1 MTRLFLLAL
10 ALALPLAA
18 QPTTIDAVK
27 AESNL
32 EKRSEKAL
40 IYADSVVDELRQH
53 LDKGHIG
60 RIKTDLAD
68 VRAGVDLSTDSLEAT
83 GKNAR
88 RSPKWFK
95 RAEKRLR
102 ELDRRLETLQND
114 LSVDDRH
121 LLDGLRAHISKKIDW
136 LVSATLLGS

>member
-1 MTRLFLLAL
+1 MTRLLTFAMLFAFT
-10 ALALPLAA
+10 ASA
-18 QPTTIDAVK
+18 QPSGLEAVK
-27 AESNL
+27 TESNL

-40 IYADSVVDELRQH
+40 IYADSVVNELRQH
-53 LDKGHIG
+53 LDKGDIAS
-60 RIKTDLAD
+60 IKTDLSE
-68 VRAGVDLSTDSLEAT
+68 VRAGIDLCTDSLEAT

-102 ELDRRLETLQND
+102 ELDRRLETFQND

-121 LLDGLRAHISKKIDW
+121 IMDGLRSHISKKIDW
-136 LVSATLLGS
+136 LVTATLQGS